1 MSISKNPKFEI
12 CNALNLGIPRC
23 ASTSLRSF
31 CKHNNVKFATG
42 RQEGYWG
49 KTKRGNRKN
58 LSVKFAEHLSNKY
71 EKEWENMFTF
81 ACIRD
86 PFARSI
92 SIMHHPSWVDTVQ
105 GNFELFCE
113 HLVKKDYPSKV
124 AQWHAMSPYY
134 HLFDADGN
142 QLISYIWKVEDF
154 EVGLSYVMK
163 NLSIDDNSNYHKRN
177 SATENP
183 KKPSYLS
190 FYSKTTIE
198 MIENVYNDDLRHFQ
212 YEFPIEKFKSLKQGE

>member
-1 MSISKNPKFEI
+1 MA
-12 CNALNLGIPRC
+12 CNVPL
-23 ASTSLRSF
+23 
-31 CKHNNVKFATG
+31 
-42 RQEGYWG
+42 
-49 KTKRGNRKN
+49 
-58 LSVKFAEHLSNKY
+58 
-71 EKEWENMFTF
+71 
-81 ACIRD
+81 
-86 PFARSI
+86 
-92 SIMHHPSWVDTVQ
+92 
-105 GNFELFCE
+105 
-113 HLVKKDYPSKV
+113 
-124 AQWHAMSPYY
+124 Y

-154 EVGLSYVMK
+154 EAGLSYVMK